1 MKRNT
6 QKYLSE
12 AEFRKLLSY
21 VKNQADVARRRGASR
36 AVIDELIILLLA
48 RAGLR
53 ANELCALKIKD
64 LPLKNGEDALWIR
77 NQTGDILR
85 KVEITNDISELLA
98 RFVRLYRNG
107 ASRYDYLL
115 ENERGNPFGYMN
127 IYSKVRKIAE
137 KSGIEKLSPIT
148 LRHTFIVQLFKT
160 EQDLR
165 YVQEQ
170 TGYNS
175 LRTVA
180 MHVDDQTVVTKRGGA
195 GFIKQ
200 TKIRHKRKDSEPKKI
215 CEACGTK
222 IAVSSGKRIESG
234 QFLCNE
240 CLRYF

>member
-21 VKNQADVARRRGASR
+21 VKNQADIARRRGASR

-48 RAGLR
+48 GAGLR
-53 ANELCALKIKD
+53 ASELCALKIKD

-85 KVEITNDISELLA
+85 KVEITNDVSELLA

-107 ASRYDYLL
+107 VCRSDYLL

-127 IYSKVRKIAE
+127 IYNKVRKIAE
-137 KSGIEKLSPIT
+137 KSGIKKLSPIT
-148 LRHTFIVQLFKT
+148 LRHTFLVQLYKT

-170 TGYNS
+170 TGYNN

-180 MHVDDQTVVTKRGGA
+180 TYVAGNNKKATKRSGDGSA
-195 GFIKQ
+195 TR
-200 TKIRHKRKDSEPKKI
+200 TKHKRKDTKPMKI

-222 IAVSSGKRIESG
+222 ISINNGKRIDSG
-234 QFLCNE
+234 QFLCSK